1 MRADDL
7 QCLLVCGDTYSFTMY
22 VARCAKISC
31 AQAYFSG
38 TSDHLAPHLAP
49 SSGEASLIY
58 AKNMSPMFCWLLSV
72 CTSSSRLRRPSGLS
86 IATPDGVGFFVDGQ
100 ASHQIPRILG

>member
-72 CTSSSRLRRPSGLS
+72 CIQLSSPKTLRTFHRDRHPRWR
-86 IATPDGVGFFVDGQ
+86 VGFFVEPSYQ
-100 ASHQIPRILG
+100 LPRILG